1 MHIFSSLWD
10 AFWLFFWI
18 FAFVA
23 YLMALF
29 SVIGDLFRDRELSG
43 WWKALWILAL
53 FVLPFLTLLVYL
65 IARGDGM
72 ARRNVKAVREQ
83 QESAEEYIKTV
94 AGTSP
99 ADEIAR
105 AKALLDAGTITAEE
119 YEALKAKALA

>member
-1 MHIFSSLWD
+1 MHIFSSVWD

-29 SVIGDLFRDRELSG
+29 SVISDLFRDHELNG
-43 WWKALWILAL
+43 WWKAVWILGL
-53 FVLPFLTLLVYL
+53 FALPFITLLVYL

-72 ARRNVKAVREQ
+72 ARRNIKAVREQ
-83 QESAEEYIKTV
+83 QESAEDYIKTV
-94 AGTSP
+94 AGTSS

-105 AKALLDAGTITAEE
+105 AKALLDAGTVTSDE
-119 YEALKAKALA
+119 YESLKAKALA